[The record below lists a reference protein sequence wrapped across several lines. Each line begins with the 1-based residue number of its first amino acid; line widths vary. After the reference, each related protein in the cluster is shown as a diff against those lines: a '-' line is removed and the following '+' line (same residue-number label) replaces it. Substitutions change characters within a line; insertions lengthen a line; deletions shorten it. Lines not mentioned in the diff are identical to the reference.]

1 MCIGS
6 LLTSKNMTTYRLA
19 KLSGVP
25 HTTVFD
31 IYSGKTQLSRCTFD
45 TLYKLSMALGMTMEE
60 LVTGELKYRN
70 ETKNEIKE
78 ELITV

>member
-1 MCIGS
+1 
-6 LLTSKNMTTYRLA
+6 MTTYKLA

-45 TLYKLSMALGMTMEE
+45 TLYKLSIALGVSMEE
-60 LVTGELKYRN
+60 LVTGKIEDHIEPSENSKV
-70 ETKNEIKE
+70 K